1 MSFSHMTTGSSWQEF
16 QIIYLIA
23 ENEWQEFWRF
33 LIFFLYI
40 LQRRQVFWMIH
51 ALPSK
56 PVKRHSLTSNWQAL
70 YALELGGLK
79 KKQTNKK
86 SEILQ
91 FTFFTMAP
99 VKPPELSLV
108 KRASCV
114 SSAWQASFTHCVYA
128 LYELSSLWVY
138 LRVCTFLLYPY
149 TTGDAV
155 SDWGRTVVPKT

>member
-23 ENEWQEFWRF
+23 ENEWQVFWRF

-40 LQRRQVFWMIH
+40 LQRRQVFWIIH

-79 KKQTNKK
+79 NKNKK
-86 SEILQ
+86 RNFAVHILYNGTSQASGAFSWSEP
-91 FTFFTMAP
+91 P
-99 VKPPELSLV
+99 VLV
-108 KRASCV
+108 RHDRASLLTV
-114 SSAWQASFTHCVYA
+114 FMRFMNFPRSESTCVYGRSYCIRTLPEMRCQIEVEP
-128 LYELSSLWVY
+128 LYQKHS
-138 LRVCTFLLYPY
+138 
-149 TTGDAV
+149 
-155 SDWGRTVVPKT
+155 

>member
-79 KKQTNKK
+79 NKQTKK
-86 SEILQ
+86 AKFCSSHSLQWHQSSLRSFLSWSEP
-91 FTFFTMAP
+91 P
-99 VKPPELSLV
+99 VLV
-108 KRASCV
+108 RHDGHV
-114 SSAWQASFTHCVYA
+114 SHAVFMRSMNFPRSESTCVYVRSYCICTLPEMRCQIEVEP
-128 LYELSSLWVY
+128 LYQKHS
-138 LRVCTFLLYPY
+138 
-149 TTGDAV
+149 
-155 SDWGRTVVPKT
+155 